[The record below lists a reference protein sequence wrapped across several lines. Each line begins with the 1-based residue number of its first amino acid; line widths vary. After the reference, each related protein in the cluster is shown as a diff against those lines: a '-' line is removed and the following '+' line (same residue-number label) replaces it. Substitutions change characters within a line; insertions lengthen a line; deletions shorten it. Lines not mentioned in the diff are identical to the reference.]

1 MQIEKIT
8 KQAFTVVGRQG
19 STKDGVGFIARLWGE
34 ANEHF
39 GEIAPFVKKD
49 ENGTPI
55 GFWGAMSDFSLSF
68 RPWENVFSEGLY
80 LAGAEVEGTAEAP
93 EGWTKWQIP
102 GYVYLRV
109 KVESPDVFPKMIEYL
124 AENELEL
131 VGAVHDFTDPKDGQN
146 YMWFPIEKI
155 TYSKFCNKKGT
166 R

>member
-1 MQIEKIT
+1 MLRRMKP
-8 KQAFTVVGRQG
+8 VCRSV
-19 STKDGVGFIARLWGE
+19 
-34 ANEHF
+34 F
-39 GEIAPFVKKD
+39 G
-49 ENGTPI
+49 
-55 GFWGAMSDFSLSF
+55 GAMSDFSLSF

-166 R
+166 H